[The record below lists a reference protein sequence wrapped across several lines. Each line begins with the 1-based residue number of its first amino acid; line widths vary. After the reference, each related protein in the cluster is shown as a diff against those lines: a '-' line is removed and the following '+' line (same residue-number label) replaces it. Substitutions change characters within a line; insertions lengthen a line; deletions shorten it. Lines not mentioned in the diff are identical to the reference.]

1 MVNVDIGDT
10 VSDVANAV
18 GGLIG
23 RFKKDPA
30 LGDIMLDKAGQRELQ
45 NQLAQIGLN
54 VKETAQGMFQGGWRP
69 AVGWTC
75 ASAFAYNFVL
85 QPFLIFGFTMAG
97 FGTEVEQL
105 PELDMWAIMSV
116 LGGMLGISHHRSGDK
131 RKGVHK
137 T

>member
-1 MVNVDIGDT
+1 MVNIDVGDAA
-10 VSDVANAV
+10 DAI
-18 GGLIG
+18 GGLIA

-30 LGDIMLDKAGQRELQ
+30 LGDIMKDKQLARELQ

-54 VKETAQGMFQGGWRP
+54 AKESAQGLWQGGWRP

-75 ASAFAYNFVL
+75 ACAFFYNFVL

-105 PELDMWAIMSV
+105 PDLSIFEIMPV
-116 LGGMLGISHHRSGDK
+116 LLGMLGLSHHRSKDK
-131 RKGVHK
+131 KERVHK